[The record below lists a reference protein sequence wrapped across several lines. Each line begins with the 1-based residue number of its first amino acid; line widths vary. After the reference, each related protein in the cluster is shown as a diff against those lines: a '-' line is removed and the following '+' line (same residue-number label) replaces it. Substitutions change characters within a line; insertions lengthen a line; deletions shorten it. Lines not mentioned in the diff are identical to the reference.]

1 MRNLSLVILILI
13 LIAVSGPCSS
23 AQSNPRL
30 QTFFEQNVGLTQD
43 QIDDIRHGIP
53 VVKILPVRAS
63 TEVFL
68 FGAIYIHAA
77 PESYPRLV
85 LNLDNLRRLPNFL
98 ALRVFQ
104 QPPRLADLNGF
115 SLDSDDL
122 GDLRKPSCSPQG
134 CR

>member
-1 MRNLSLVILILI
+1 MPPDRTGGRHDAKLSLVILILI

-85 LNLDNLRRLPNFL
+85 LNLDNLRRLPNL
-98 ALRVFQ
+98 PGSQSVPATAA
-104 QPPRLADLNGF
+104 PRRLERLFAG
-115 SLDSDDL
+115 
-122 GDLRKPSCSPQG
+122 
-134 CR
+134 